1 MLNNNNIIT
10 SLFKNKK
17 SFIGTSIIFI
27 AFYWVYNNYIKQVDN
42 KDKNKQDEKS
52 INNIDSC
59 KDNNNNNSSNN
70 NNNNNNNTNDNS
82 NNIVK
87 KVKFNN
93 FFKLSND
100 IKIHVLSTPEECDLI
115 LNQFYQSLLMKMNG
129 DNNSS
134 NTNSMEDGADIINQ
148 QQQQSTTEI
157 TKAIT
162 SDESNALLFPNCN
175 ENNNDGL
182 DFIIGFDAEWSN
194 FNSIDENVDSTIT
207 TTTTSS
213 TTTSTTTATTT
224 IKSLQYNH
232 KVALIQLSSKNE
244 TFLIQVSQMEK
255 IPASLEQILT
265 DPRLIKVGVAVSQDA
280 ATIFQTFS
288 VVTKGCVDLVPIAR
302 LTNYEGNGLASL
314 ALNVMNITLD
324 KSNLIRCSHWEN
336 KLLSKDQI
344 HYAAADA
351 WVGREIFEIMYNTYK
366 NSKIN
371 PNEKDLIYTLCRP
384 FINTSFKVK
393 VEKSKNSNNKS
404 NSNPN
409 KPLKENMLKKSVP
422 DKRVLY
428 DNCLMY
434 SPDDVLLC
442 SISKK
447 KVEWYVSRQLA
458 VIIKEEP
465 LSIKLKFQP
474 HGEGHSGDDYY
485 LAHKEN
491 ICVVCGST
499 HKILR
504 HSVVPH
510 CYRQYLPE
518 EIKSHSS
525 HDVLLLCCDCH
536 ANMDKR
542 TQIMRMM
549 IAKQYNVPLD
559 SENKVYITDNTL
571 LKITKMALIVKNHFY
586 QQEQEQEQEQER
598 EQEQEQEREQ
608 EQEQEQQTET
618 TNEDG
623 TTTTIIVNKISN
635 KKYKSNIP
643 EYKLEEMK
651 IEVSNYIG
659 KEEMNL
665 NDLNQLIYL
674 NPKQK
679 NENYIPHEKQVMEKV
694 LALGEKGIFEFI
706 RSWRKNFI
714 ETVQP
719 KFLSQHWS
727 INKDIL
733 NNYKPKNQ
741 KPKQIQL

>member
-1 MLNNNNIIT
+1 MLKNKNIIT
-10 SLFKNKK
+10 NLLNNKK

-27 AFYWVYNNYIKQVDN
+27 AFYWVYNNYIKQIDN
-42 KDKNKQDEKS
+42 KDK
-52 INNIDSC
+52 
-59 KDNNNNNSSNN
+59 DNTENNSENN
-70 NNNNNNNTNDNS
+70 NNNNNNDIDLNKTNDNNS

-115 LNQFYQSLLMKMNG
+115 LNEFYQSLLLKMN
-129 DNNSS
+129 DDKNSS
-134 NTNSMEDGADIINQ
+134 SSSLPINTNTIIDGADIINQ
-148 QQQQSTTEI
+148 QQTT
-157 TKAIT
+157 TT
-162 SDESNALLFPNCN
+162 ESNALLFPNCN
-175 ENNNDGL
+175 EINNDGL

-194 FNSIDENVDSTIT
+194 FNSIDDSTTTT
-207 TTTTSS
+207 TTTTS
-213 TTTSTTTATTT
+213 
-224 IKSLQYNH
+224 KYNH

-255 IPASLEQILT
+255 IPISLEQILT

-314 ALNVMNITLD
+314 ALNVMNVTLD

-336 KLLSKDQI
+336 KDLTNDQI

-366 NSKIN
+366 NSKID

-393 VEKSKNSNNKS
+393 VEKLKNNTANGKP
-404 NSNPN
+404 NPN
-409 KPLKENMLKKSVP
+409 KPIKENMLKKTVP

-458 VIIKEEP
+458 DIIKEEP

-549 IAKQYNVPLD
+549 IAKQYSVPLD
-559 SENKVYITDNTL
+559 SENKVYITDNDL

-586 QQEQEQEQEQER
+586 QHQQEEEEE
-598 EQEQEQEREQ
+598 EEE
-608 EQEQEQQTET
+608 ET
-618 TNEDG
+618 IINEDG
-623 TTTTIIVNKISN
+623 SSSNNSSGTNKISN

-651 IEVSNYIG
+651 VEVANYIG
-659 KEEMNL
+659 KKEI
-665 NDLNQLIYL
+665 DLKDLDQLIYL

-741 KPKQIQL
+741 KPKQIQLQ

>member
-1 MLNNNNIIT
+1 MLYNKNIIT
-10 SLFKNKK
+10 NIFKNNRK

-27 AFYWVYNNYIKQVDN
+27 AFYWVYNNYIKQIDN
-42 KDKNKQDEKS
+42 KDKKDQS
-52 INNIDSC
+52 NNSNSNEG
-59 KDNNNNNSSNN
+59 NNNNKIDINKSN
-70 NNNNNNNTNDNS
+70 D
-82 NNIVK
+82 NIVK

-100 IKIHVLSTPEECDLI
+100 IKIHVLSTPEECDLV
-115 LNQFYQSLLMKMNG
+115 LNEFYQSLLLKMN
-129 DNNSS
+129 DNEKEQEKEHQSP
-134 NTNSMEDGADIINQ
+134 NTNTMADGANIINEE
-148 QQQQSTTEI
+148 QQQQSEQQTT
-157 TKAIT
+157 
-162 SDESNALLFPNCN
+162 ESNALLFPNCN
-175 ENNNDGL
+175 EKNNDGL

-194 FNSIDENVDSTIT
+194 FNSIDDSK
-207 TTTTSS
+207 TSS
-213 TTTSTTTATTT
+213 SSSSSSKA
-224 IKSLQYNH
+224 SQYNH

-255 IPASLEQILT
+255 IPTSLEQILT

-314 ALNVMNITLD
+314 ALNVMNVTLD

-336 KLLSKDQI
+336 KDLTKDQI

-366 NSKIN
+366 KSKID

-393 VEKSKNSNNKS
+393 VEKSKNSSS
-404 NSNPN
+404 NGGNSKSNPN
-409 KPLKENMLKKSVP
+409 KPIKENMLKKSVP

-458 VIIKEEP
+458 DIIKDEP

-542 TQIMRMM
+542 AQIMRMM

-586 QQEQEQEQEQER
+586 QQQQQE
-598 EQEQEQEREQ
+598 
-608 EQEQEQQTET
+608 EQQTEIIN
-618 TNEDG
+618 NEDG
-623 TTTTIIVNKISN
+623 STTTTKTSN

-651 IEVSNYIG
+651 IEVANYIG
-659 KEEMNL
+659 KKDI
-665 NDLNQLIYL
+665 DLKDLDQLIYL

-679 NENYIPHEKQVMEKV
+679 NENYVPHEKQVMEKV

-719 KFLSQHWS
+719 KFLSPHWS

-741 KPKQIQL
+741 KPKQIQLQ